1 MKAKNIISIW
11 LKTIASIALVL
22 ALVLSPPSASHVE
35 SGAYGNHHTVEIVS
49 SHGDSRHKHDAL
61 SQVSEHH
68 LDSGALLADAKDQTS
83 SQCCNDIC
91 MSAVLCESGPGLIV
105 HSATGK
111 YLILS
116 TQTASIEHS
125 GFLRPPQCLI

>member
-22 ALVLSPPSASHVE
+22 ALVLSPPSASHAE
-35 SGAYGNHHTVEIVS
+35 SGAYGNHHTAKAVS
-49 SHGDSRHKHDAL
+49 SLGDSRHKHDVL

-68 LDSGALLADAKDQTS
+68 VDSEAFLADAKDQTS

-91 MSAVLCESGPGLIV
+91 MSAVLCDNVPDLIV

-111 YLILS
+111 YLILR
-116 TQTASIEHS
+116 TQTASIEQS
-125 GFLRPPQCLI
+125 GFLRPPQFLI